1 MTIGERI
8 KAVRKRK
15 GMTQNDLAIALH
27 IPYQGISQYERGT
40 RNPKYETVKRIAAA
54 LECDVSELLTSHEES
69 EMIIQKVLGDLEK
82 IPGSTNL
89 RPATMS
95 ESQKMS
101 AVTFRSVDE
110 RIAFFFS
117 RLNDDG
123 KEVAA
128 DRVQELTEIPKYQKK
143 KEEAPNAPQDN
154 P

>member
-1 MTIGERI
+1 
-8 KAVRKRK
+8 
-15 GMTQNDLAIALH
+15 
-27 IPYQGISQYERGT
+27 
-40 RNPKYETVKRIAAA
+40 
-54 LECDVSELLTSHEES
+54 
-69 EMIIQKVLGDLEK
+69 
-82 IPGSTNL
+82 
-89 RPATMS
+89 MS